1 MQRYDTTEGV
11 LAAEKISNSVVE
23 ALQPFTESKH
33 VEVQERAVLARS
45 VLLQCTLCRR
55 TAKEERKRMLLKK
68 KEREEEMKR
77 KRGFNLHDE
86 IEDEIEEDDEEE
98 EKEDEEDEEDEEPML
113 EFVPTKQ
120 MLDDVIDMIGP
131 MFEEPLRPVNAK
143 AQEMVRE
150 YCSISFGLV
159 LASFVLSFCTVNLT
173 DVNVSWTLF
182 VFFFVVTNTS
192 QTTLGTNTRG
202 IES

>member
-98 EKEDEEDEEDEEPML
+98 KKEDEEDEEDEE
-113 EFVPTKQ
+113 
-120 MLDDVIDMIGP
+120 G
-131 MFEEPLRPVNAK
+131 R
-143 AQEMVRE
+143 
-150 YCSISFGLV
+150 
-159 LASFVLSFCTVNLT
+159 
-173 DVNVSWTLF
+173 
-182 VFFFVVTNTS
+182 
-192 QTTLGTNTRG
+192 LG
-202 IES
+202 

>member
-1 MQRYDTTEGV
+1 LRRYDTTEGV

-55 TAKEERKRMLLKK
+55 TAKEERKRMLLKE

-77 KRGFNLHDE
+77 KRGFNPDDE
-86 IEDEIEEDDEEE
+86 IEDDDEEE
-98 EKEDEEDEEDEEPML
+98 KKIEEEEEDEEPML

-131 MFEEPLRPVNAK
+131 MFEEPLRPVNPK

-150 YCSISFGLV
+150 YCSNYCFGYHQM
-159 LASFVLSFCTVNLT
+159 FILSILHM
-173 DVNVSWTLF
+173 
-182 VFFFVVTNTS
+182 
-192 QTTLGTNTRG
+192 
-202 IES
+202 